1 VQANRSIERRVLI
14 LAPFGRDA
22 DVIAEVLNKDGR
34 ECERCADTHT
44 LTAELSDGAGAA
56 LVTEEALADDQA
68 APLLAWLDG
77 QPAWSDFPII
87 LLAGDRAARR
97 SARSLKVLERLGNV
111 VVLERPLSS
120 ETLRRA
126 VTSSLRARIRQYDS
140 RHHLDVSRQHLAQRI
155 EAQAALVQLNDS
167 LESRI
172 AERTH
177 ELASANDRLMKEIHE
192 RAKVQAVLVQSQ
204 KMEALGQLTGG
215 IAHDFNNLLNVIM
228 VNAELIAR
236 VSDDERVRTMAATA
250 KRATERGAKLTGQ
263 LLTFSRTSNFDLKA
277 VDVVALLQGMR
288 DIITVSLGSTIQLIT
303 QFDAEELWTEADPNQ
318 LELAILNLAINAR
331 DAMPG
336 GGSLTVRVGRRMAP
350 DPTLTDVQYVVAEF
364 SDTGS
369 GIPANVITRVF
380 DPFFTTK
387 PIGKG
392 TGLGLSQV
400 YGIARQTG
408 GTARIESEEGRG
420 TTVRLWLPM
429 REPVVSESESVSAVE
444 QKVEGIKR
452 ILVVEDDNEVR
463 SMLVD
468 SLKMLGY
475 VVTEAHDGKTG
486 LGRLTGDRP
495 DLLMVDFAMPGMN
508 GIDVI
513 AAARKV
519 RDDLPVIL
527 ATGYAD
533 VDISRLAVR
542 RCSILRKPF
551 QLDELARTV
560 RLSLIG

>member
-1 VQANRSIERRVLI
+1 MERRILI

-22 DVIAEVLNKDGR
+22 DVIAEVLRNDGR
-34 ECERCADTHT
+34 ECERCADTHA
-44 LTAELSDGAGAA
+44 LTAELSNGAGAA
-56 LVTEEALADDQA
+56 LITEEALADEQA
-68 APLLAWLDG
+68 APLFGWLEG
-77 QPAWSDFPII
+77 QPAWSDFPIV
-87 LLAGDRAARR
+87 LLAGDRARR
-97 SARSLKVLERLGNV
+97 SARSLEVLERLGNV

-140 RHHLDVSRQHLAQRI
+140 RQHLDVSRQHLAQRI

-236 VSDDERVRTMAATA
+236 VSEDERVRTMAATA

-288 DIITVSLGSTIQLIT
+288 DIITVSLGSTIQFIT
-303 QFDAEELWTEADPNQ
+303 QFDAEELWTEADANQ

-336 GGSLTVRVGRRMAP
+336 GGTLTVRVGRRIAP
-350 DPTLTDVQYVVAEF
+350 DPTLADGQYVVAEF

-369 GIPANVITRVF
+369 GIPADVISRVF

-408 GTARIESEEGRG
+408 GTARVESEEGRG

-475 VVTEAHDGKTG
+475 VVTEAHDGNTG
-486 LGRLTGDRP
+486 LGRLTDDRP

-513 AAARKV
+513 AAARKL

>member
-1 VQANRSIERRVLI
+1 MERRILI

-22 DVIAEVLNKDGR
+22 DVIAEVLRNDGR

-44 LTAELSDGAGAA
+44 LTAELSNGAGAA
-56 LVTEEALADDQA
+56 LITEEALANEQA
-68 APLLAWLDG
+68 APLFGWLEG
-77 QPAWSDFPII
+77 QPAWSDFPVI
-87 LLAGDRAARR
+87 LLAGDRARR
-97 SARSLKVLERLGNV
+97 SARSLEVLERLGNV

-140 RHHLDVSRQHLAQRI
+140 RQHLDVSRQHLAQRI

-288 DIITVSLGSTIQLIT
+288 DIITVSLGSTIQFIT
-303 QFDAEELWTEADPNQ
+303 QFDADELWTEADANQ

-336 GGSLTVRVGRRMAP
+336 GGTLTVRVGRRMAP
-350 DPTLTDVQYVVAEF
+350 DPTLADGQYVVAEF

-369 GIPANVITRVF
+369 GIPADVISRVF

-408 GTARIESEEGRG
+408 GTARVESEEGRG

-475 VVTEAHDGKTG
+475 VVTEAHDGNTG
-486 LGRLTGDRP
+486 LGRLADDRP

-513 AAARKV
+513 AAARKL

>member
-1 VQANRSIERRVLI
+1 MERRILI

-22 DVIAEVLNKDGR
+22 DVIAEVLNNDGR
-34 ECERCADTHT
+34 ECERCGDTHA
-44 LTAELSDGAGAA
+44 LTAELSSGAA
-56 LVTEEALADDQA
+56 AALITEEALADDRS
-68 APLLAWLDG
+68 APLFAWLEG

-87 LLAGDRAARR
+87 LLAGDRARR
-97 SARSLKVLERLGNV
+97 SARSLEVLERLGNV

-140 RHHLDVSRQHLAQRI
+140 RQHLDVSRQHLAQRI

-288 DIITVSLGSTIQLIT
+288 DIITVSLGSTIQFIT
-303 QFDAEELWTEADPNQ
+303 QFDAEELWTEADANQ

-350 DPTLTDVQYVVAEF
+350 DPTLADGQYVVAEF

-369 GIPANVITRVF
+369 GRRDFAC
-380 DPFFTTK
+380 
-387 PIGKG
+387 
-392 TGLGLSQV
+392 
-400 YGIARQTG
+400 
-408 GTARIESEEGRG
+408 
-420 TTVRLWLPM
+420 
-429 REPVVSESESVSAVE
+429 
-444 QKVEGIKR
+444 
-452 ILVVEDDNEVR
+452 VR
-463 SMLVD
+463 SVLYHQADRQGHRTRLEPGVWHRAPDRRRGAGRERRRARHHGTVVVADARTRRIGVRIGVD
-468 SLKMLGY
+468 SRAEGGGHQ
-475 VVTEAHDGKTG
+475 TDS
-486 LGRLTGDRP
+486 GR
-495 DLLMVDFAMPGMN
+495 
-508 GIDVI
+508 
-513 AAARKV
+513 
-519 RDDLPVIL
+519 
-527 ATGYAD
+527 
-533 VDISRLAVR
+533 R
-542 RCSILRKPF
+542 RR
-551 QLDELARTV
+551 Q
-560 RLSLIG
+560 

>member
-1 VQANRSIERRVLI
+1 MERRILI

-22 DVIAEVLNKDGR
+22 DVIAEVLNNDGR
-34 ECERCADTHT
+34 ECERCGDTHA
-44 LTAELSDGAGAA
+44 LTAELSRGAA
-56 LVTEEALADDQA
+56 AALITEEALADDRS
-68 APLLAWLDG
+68 APLFAWLEG

-87 LLAGDRAARR
+87 LLAGDRARR
-97 SARSLKVLERLGNV
+97 SARSLEVLERLGNV

-140 RHHLDVSRQHLAQRI
+140 RQHLDVSRQHLAQRI

-288 DIITVSLGSTIQLIT
+288 DIITVSLGSTIQFIT
-303 QFDAEELWTEADPNQ
+303 HFDAEELWTEADANQ

-350 DPTLTDVQYVVAEF
+350 DPTLADGQYVVAEF

-369 GIPANVITRVF
+369 GIPADVISRVF

-408 GTARIESEEGRG
+408 GAARVESEEGHG

-429 REPVVSESESVSAVE
+429 REPVVSESESVSTVE

-486 LGRLTGDRP
+486 LGRLTDDRP
-495 DLLMVDFAMPGMN
+495 DLMMVDFAMPGMN